1 MTAGPLAGRVALV
14 TGASK
19 NIGKGIAIELAA
31 AGATVYLTAR
41 HLPDVP
47 GRLAS
52 LARTAREIEA
62 IGGEAIP
69 LACDHG
75 DDEAVEGVFEQIRSG
90 PGRLDVLV
98 NVASSDFSA
107 MVGLP
112 FWEIPLHEITRC
124 LQIGPR
130 SNYVATVFA
139 ARIMIPQGHGL
150 VVNVSSHGSREHL
163 LSVPYGAGKAAIDKI
178 THDTALEL
186 RPHQVAVVSL
196 WPGLVLTEG
205 LTAGAVT
212 TPDGRRELAG
222 LDLRIGESPA
232 FNGRAVVAL
241 ATDPDIMSRSGGS
254 FRSSRLAREYGFAE
268 VDGSL
273 PPEVVSLADHLGEDN
288 VPTFWRQVERYVG
301 EPAPAPPTP
310 ASVTPPVRERNAPV
324 SGGIGA
330 AETTT

>member
-1 MTAGPLAGRVALV
+1 MITGPLAGRVALV

-19 NIGKGIAIELAA
+19 NIGKGIAVEVAA
-31 AGATVYLTAR
+31 AGAAVYLTAR
-41 HLPDVP
+41 SLPDVA

-52 LARTAREIEA
+52 LERTASEIESL
-62 IGGEAIP
+62 GGEAVP
-69 LACDHG
+69 VACDHG
-75 DDEAVEGVFEQIRSG
+75 DDAAVERVFAEIGSRH
-90 PGRLDVLV
+90 GRLDLLV
-98 NVASSDFSA
+98 NVASPDFSA
-107 MVGLP
+107 MVGVP
-112 FWEIPLHEITRC
+112 FWDIPLPEITSC

-139 ARIMIPQGHGL
+139 ARMMIPQRAGL
-150 VVNVSSHGSREHL
+150 IVNISSHGSHEYL

-186 RPHQVAVVSL
+186 RPHDVAVVSL

-205 LTAGAVT
+205 LMSRAVT

-241 ATDPDIMSRSGGS
+241 ASDPDIMARSGGC
-254 FRSSRLAREYGFAE
+254 FRSSRLAREYGFTE

-273 PPEVVSLADHLGEDN
+273 PPEVMSLADHLGETN
-288 VPTFWRQVERYVG
+288 VPEFWRVVERFH
-301 EPAPAPPTP
+301 
-310 ASVTPPVRERNAPV
+310 R
-324 SGGIGA
+324 
-330 AETTT
+330 